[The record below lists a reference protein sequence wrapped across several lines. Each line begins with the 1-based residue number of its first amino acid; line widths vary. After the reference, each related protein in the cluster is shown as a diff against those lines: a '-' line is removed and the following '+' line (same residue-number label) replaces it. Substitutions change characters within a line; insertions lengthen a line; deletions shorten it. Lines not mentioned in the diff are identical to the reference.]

1 MFLVKSIFC
10 SETIGIY
17 KPKLCC
23 NHLQMI
29 IRIFLQTIE
38 IKTNIIFSCSQKRVV
53 HLNQATYWTYDLWM
67 GTNQSSFHS
76 VLFWYPIWPLL
87 GVIIFDR
94 LDFKDKI
101 NLLKTHLKHICERR
115 IYEYSRHGWL
125 VLHMII
131 FFALYIE
138 LMIRRACMLNWYMYM
153 ITALDEWLQ
162 VETSDH
168 RFLEDSG

>member
-67 GTNQSSFHS
+67 GANQSSFHS

-101 NLLKTHLKHICERR
+101 DLLKTHLKHICERR

-131 FFALYIE
+131 FFCSIY
-138 LMIRRACMLNWYMYM
+138 WTYDKKSMYVKLIHVHDYSFGWV
-153 ITALDEWLQ
+153 ITGWNKW
-162 VETSDH
+162 S
-168 RFLEDSG
+168 

>member
-38 IKTNIIFSCSQKRVV
+38 IKTNIIFFLFSEASCSFE
-53 HLNQATYWTYDLWM
+53 
-67 GTNQSSFHS
+67 SSYILD
-76 VLFWYPIWPLL
+76 VWPIL

-94 LDFKDKI
+94 LDFKYKI
-101 NLLKTHLKHICERR
+101 DLLKTHLKHICERM

-162 VETSDH
+162 VETRWS
-168 RFLEDSG
+168 

>member
-38 IKTNIIFSCSQKRVV
+38 IKTNIIFFLFSEASCSFE
-53 HLNQATYWTYDLWM
+53 
-67 GTNQSSFHS
+67 SSYI
-76 VLFWYPIWPLL
+76 LDIWPIL

-101 NLLKTHLKHICERR
+101 DLLKTHLKHICERM

>member
-38 IKTNIIFSCSQKRVV
+38 IKTNIIFFLFSEASCSFE
-53 HLNQATYWTYDLWM
+53 
-67 GTNQSSFHS
+67 SSYILD
-76 VLFWYPIWPLL
+76 VWPIL

-101 NLLKTHLKHICERR
+101 DLLKTHLKHICERM